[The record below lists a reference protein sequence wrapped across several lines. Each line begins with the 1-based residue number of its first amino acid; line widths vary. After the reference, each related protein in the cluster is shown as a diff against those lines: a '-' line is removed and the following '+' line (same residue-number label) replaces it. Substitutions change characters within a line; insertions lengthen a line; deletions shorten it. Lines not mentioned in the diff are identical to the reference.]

1 MFCQLACT
9 MIMNHTVLT
18 GLVRLSLYLLVQER
32 IQSYTKSQSS
42 QVEQLKHSSH
52 LRLNLKSK
60 GLPAMRI
67 QFWNLH
73 LISSHPY
80 LQIQVICHGMT
91 SLPSFSVS
99 DSIQPHPPSLQ
110 LLCTNSEAYLHNYAT
125 ST

>member
-1 MFCQLACT
+1 MQMFCQLRCNS
-9 MIMNHTVLT
+9 IMNHTVLT

-52 LRLNLKSK
+52 LRLNLKSQ
-60 GLPAMRI
+60 GPPAMRI

-80 LQIQVICHGMT
+80 LQIQVIC
-91 SLPSFSVS
+91 SLLMNAGGQVQCQWRSVGAIGG
-99 DSIQPHPPSLQ
+99 SIS
-110 LLCTNSEAYLHNYAT
+110 SA
-125 ST
+125 

>member
-42 QVEQLKHSSH
+42 QVEQLKHSNH
-52 LRLNLKSK
+52 LRLNLKSQ

-80 LQIQVICHGMT
+80 CQGASKTRSILDVQVPAE
-91 SLPSFSVS
+91 L
-99 DSIQPHPPSLQ
+99 
-110 LLCTNSEAYLHNYAT
+110 
-125 ST
+125 